1 MKSLLLEKCGNEIL
15 IKKKKVKEFTVLC
28 EGGGLPFADKVS
40 TFVIPFYVRDT
51 LH

>member
-28 EGGGLPFADKVS
+28 EGGGLPFADS
-40 TFVIPFYVRDT
+40 EHICHPF
-51 LH
+51 LC